1 MSRSEVVTPATE
13 PVTIEVAV
21 DPPYPVIIGSG
32 LLGELGE
39 LVGSRHRVAILHQPV
54 LAQTAEAI
62 RHHLSEKGVDA
73 HRIELPDAEAGKDLQ
88 VVAFLWEV
96 LGRIGIDRKDAIVS
110 LGGGAATDVA
120 GFAAA
125 TWLRG
130 VDIVHVPT
138 TLLAMVDAAIG
149 GKTGINTDA
158 GKNLVGA
165 FHQPAAVVVDLA
177 VLQTLPPNELVAGMA
192 EVVKAGFIADPV
204 ILEMIEADPQ
214 AAVDPSG
221 VILPELIRR
230 AIAVKATV
238 VAADERESALRE
250 ILNYGHTLAHAIE
263 RRERYR
269 WRHGA
274 AVSVGL
280 VFAAELAR
288 LGYAVTVFER
298 QPAGGGLN
306 TYGIAIYKMRPEISL
321 AEVRAIE
328 RLGVTFRYGVEIGR
342 DVQAAD
348 LLRDHDAVFIGI
360 GLGSGHRLGI
370 PGEDLP
376 EVMDAL
382 DFIERLHTRPA
393 AEVPVGRRVVVLG
406 CGNTAIDAV
415 TQARRLGAEQATIV
429 YRRSEAEMSAY
440 AFEYE
445 LAKADGVEFHFAAVP
460 VEVLATDGHVA
471 GLRLARTTVR
481 DGRAVI
487 EPGGET
493 VVGCDLVLK
502 AVGQEKQVALLGR
515 LFPGLELD
523 PRGRVVHDPATMQ
536 TSLPGVFVGGD
547 AASGGREVVNAV
559 AEGRKAARGIHAR
572 HTGERISGPV
582 QPSRLGMADGA
593 VGSGFDHPIRVHEL
607 EAALTQG

>member
-21 DPPYPVIIGSG
+21 DPPYPVIIGTG

-288 LGYAVTVFER
+288 LTGRLDSATAQRHRDVLVALGLPVTYDADALPELLGYMAGDKKTRSGVLRFVVLDGLAKPGRLEGPD
-298 QPAGGGLN
+298 PALLAAA
-306 TYGIAIYKMRPEISL
+306 Y
-321 AEVRAIE
+321 AEVAR
-328 RLGVTFRYGVEIGR
+328 
-342 DVQAAD
+342 
-348 LLRDHDAVFIGI
+348 
-360 GLGSGHRLGI
+360 SG
-370 PGEDLP
+370 E
-376 EVMDAL
+376 E
-382 DFIERLHTRPA
+382 
-393 AEVPVGRRVVVLG
+393 
-406 CGNTAIDAV
+406 
-415 TQARRLGAEQATIV
+415 
-429 YRRSEAEMSAY
+429 EM
-440 AFEYE
+440 
-445 LAKADGVEFHFAAVP
+445 
-460 VEVLATDGHVA
+460 
-471 GLRLARTTVR
+471 
-481 DGRAVI
+481 
-487 EPGGET
+487 
-493 VVGCDLVLK
+493 
-502 AVGQEKQVALLGR
+502 QQ
-515 LFPGLELD
+515 
-523 PRGRVVHDPATMQ
+523 
-536 TSLPGVFVGGD
+536 
-547 AASGGREVVNAV
+547 
-559 AEGRKAARGIHAR
+559 
-572 HTGERISGPV
+572 
-582 QPSRLGMADGA
+582 
-593 VGSGFDHPIRVHEL
+593 
-607 EAALTQG
+607 